1 MTQTTKDVIQELV
14 TIYTEIETLLSDAK
28 EILDAAKEQGLDQAM
43 IAKVAKAQAQMK
55 LEDVREK
62 TDKLLKFIDENTD

>member
-14 TIYTEIETLLSDAK
+14 PIYTEIETLLSDAK